1 MWSVRKWLW
10 TQKLG
15 AIELTV
21 FAGGHTDVD
30 GQRKC
35 MHMHYCVHV
44 PSFYPLTLSPPQDQL
59 SFPLLGTC
67 VVHFRVITLDLLNHC
82 FFRLY
87 LVMTQ
92 RSEQRSIDGKK
103 IHIRA
108 KGEKEFRDKLPLS
121 LSLSRHWLCIFQ
133 HFHSPAQLS
142 AACEQVCVSL
152 VCLWKQSNLIKKR
165 LLT

>member
-1 MWSVRKWLW
+1 
-10 TQKLG
+10 
-15 AIELTV
+15 
-21 FAGGHTDVD
+21 
-30 GQRKC
+30 

-121 LSLSRHWLCIFQ
+121 LSLSLGTDYVFFSTFIVLPSSRQPVSKSVSVLCVYES
-133 HFHSPAQLS
+133 SP
-142 AACEQVCVSL
+142 
-152 VCLWKQSNLIKKR
+152 I
-165 LLT
+165 